1 MASASAKKLAVA
13 NTNILNQLLIISASI
28 NIIVFL
34 IISIFH
40 RPSSYKPWI
49 IFSIPSILLQ
59 YSLEKFGRPKYTNG
73 NSLVSSG
80 EDIRLL
86 GSLYEYYFDV
96 IYLTWGFDILM
107 IIFGS
112 NKVWYGYLI
121 IPGFAIYKLGNF
133 ILPFIKKNKSNGS
146 TPDEQQAETKQTNS
160 ATSKRQQKLQAR
172 REKGPAVKYR

>member
-28 NIIVFL
+28 NIIVINYLHFPS
-34 IISIFH
+34 SI
-40 RPSSYKPWI
+40 SYKPWI

-96 IYLTWGFDILM
+96 IYLTWGS
-107 IIFGS
+107 IF
-112 NKVWYGYLI
+112 
-121 IPGFAIYKLGNF
+121 
-133 ILPFIKKNKSNGS
+133 
-146 TPDEQQAETKQTNS
+146 
-160 ATSKRQQKLQAR
+160 
-172 REKGPAVKYR
+172 

>member
-1 MASASAKKLAVA
+1 MVSS
-13 NTNILNQLLIISASI
+13 
-28 NIIVFL
+28 
-34 IISIFH
+34 
-40 RPSSYKPWI
+40 SSYYWTGL
-49 IFSIPSILLQ
+49 ILEVV
-59 YSLEKFGRPKYTNG
+59 YG
-73 NSLVSSG
+73 VSSG
-80 EDIRLL
+80 EDIRLS

-121 IPGFAIYKLGNF
+121 IPGFAIYKLSNF

-146 TPDEQQAETKQTNS
+146 TPEEQQAETKQTNS

-172 REKGPAVKYR
+172 REKGPAVNIDEIELFWKFNR

>member
-1 MASASAKKLAVA
+1 MD
-13 NTNILNQLLIISASI
+13 N
-28 NIIVFL
+28 FL
-34 IISIFH
+34 HPKYI
-40 RPSSYKPWI
+40 
-49 IFSIPSILLQ
+49 LQ

-121 IPGFAIYKLGNF
+121 IPGFAIYKLSNF
-133 ILPFIKKNKSNGS
+133 IYHSLKRINQMALHQRNNK
-146 TPDEQQAETKQTNS
+146 
-160 ATSKRQQKLQAR
+160 QKLNKPILLLVNVNKIAS
-172 REKGPAVKYR
+172 